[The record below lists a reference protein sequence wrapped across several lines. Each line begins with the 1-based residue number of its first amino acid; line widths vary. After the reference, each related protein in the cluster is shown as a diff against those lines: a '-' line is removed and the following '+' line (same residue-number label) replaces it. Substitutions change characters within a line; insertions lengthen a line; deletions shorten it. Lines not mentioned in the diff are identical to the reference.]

1 MKKTELIGTWDLQR
15 FWFTDDAGAEMDPLG
30 TDPVGNLVLG
40 ADGHYA
46 FTMMRP
52 GRTPYE
58 SGDLL
63 GGTDTEK
70 GEAVDGYVSFGG
82 AWSFDGEA
90 ITFGIAYSLF
100 PNWVGGEQKRLAAFV
115 GDELVLQTT
124 GPILLAGKVHRGA
137 ARWQK
142 LGSSE

>member
-1 MKKTELIGTWDLQR
+1 MNAHDLIGTWDLQR
-15 FWFTDDAGAEMDPLG
+15 FWFTDDAGIEMDPLG
-30 TDPVGNLVLG
+30 AAAVGNLVLN

-46 FTMMRP
+46 FTMMRS

-63 GGTDTEK
+63 GGTDSEK

-90 ITFGIAYSLF
+90 IAFTIVYSLF
-100 PNWVGGEQKRLAAFV
+100 PNWVGGTQKRLASLAD
-115 GDELVLQTT
+115 GELVLQTA
-124 GPILLAGKVHRGA
+124 GPILMAGKVHRGA
-137 ARWQK
+137 ARWRK
-142 LGSSE
+142 L